1 MPRADSRNAA
11 GASLPGTLSRGA
23 QRGKMNPVGWQVA
36 RMLHGFRASPRR
48 GIFARPRG
56 FRMTDRRF
64 YLLLTLLVLTLAAG
78 EVVYAMVGPLSAP
91 THQIDDLSSINRVR

>member
-1 MPRADSRNAA
+1 VHLCPEGCSDTS
-11 GASLPGTLSRGA
+11 
-23 QRGKMNPVGWQVA
+23 QRRKMNPVGWQVA
-36 RMLHGFRASPRR
+36 RILHGFRVSARR
-48 GIFARPRG
+48 GIFAQGRG

-91 THQIDDLSSINRVR
+91 THQVDELSSINRVR